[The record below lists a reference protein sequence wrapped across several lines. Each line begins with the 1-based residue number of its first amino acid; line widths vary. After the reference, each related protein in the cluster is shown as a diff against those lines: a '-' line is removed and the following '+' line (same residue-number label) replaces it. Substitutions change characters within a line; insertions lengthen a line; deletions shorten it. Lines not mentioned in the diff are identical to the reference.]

1 MEGLSMP
8 IKVCHITTVHPS
20 MDVRIFHKE
29 CKALAMEGYEVYL
42 IAPHHENEEIDGVHI
57 ISLPEKAGRLNRFIL
72 KKRIAFK
79 KAKEIDAQIY
89 HFHDPEMIFVGLKL
103 KLLGKKVIYDVHED
117 VPAQILNKEWLG
129 SLFFRKI
136 ISKLFNTFEKWACRY
151 FDSVVT
157 VTTDIV
163 EKFKMNKRAILL
175 RNLPSLSIID
185 EIKPLTIKREKFTVL
200 YAGAL
205 TEIRGIKELIQAV
218 NYLNGEVELLIL
230 GKWDEPEYEKQC
242 EELDGWK
249 YTTYLGFKP
258 VKEVYAYMKTVDLGL
273 CTLYPTLNHRT
284 SWPVKA
290 FEYMACQI
298 PILMSDFPYWMDI
311 FKDNAVFVNPK
322 NPEDIADKIQMLTK
336 NMEFTREIGL
346 KNRKIIETM
355 FSWEVEKTNLINLYK
370 EILQE
375 SSKSK

>member
-1 MEGLSMP
+1 MP

-42 IAPHHENEEIDGVHI
+42 IAPHHKNEEIDGVHI

-79 KAKEIDAQIY
+79 RAKEIDAEIY

-163 EKFKMNKRAILL
+163 EKFKMNKRTTLL

-185 EIKPLTIKREKFTVL
+185 EIKPLTVTREKFTVL

-230 GKWDEPEYEKQC
+230 GKWDEAEYEKQC
-242 EELDGWK
+242 QELEGWK

-258 VKEVYAYMKTVDLGL
+258 VKEVYAYMKSVDLGL
-273 CTLYPTLNHRT
+273 CTLYPTLNHIT

-311 FKDNAVFVNPK
+311 FQGNAIFVNPK
-322 NPEDIADKIQMLTK
+322 NPKDIADKIQMLTK
-336 NMEFTREIGL
+336 NMEYTREIGL
-346 KNRKIIETM
+346 NNRQIIETM
-355 FSWEVEKTNLINLYK
+355 FSWEVEKTNLLNLYK
-370 EILQE
+370 DILQE
-375 SSKSK
+375 SSKSKQLN